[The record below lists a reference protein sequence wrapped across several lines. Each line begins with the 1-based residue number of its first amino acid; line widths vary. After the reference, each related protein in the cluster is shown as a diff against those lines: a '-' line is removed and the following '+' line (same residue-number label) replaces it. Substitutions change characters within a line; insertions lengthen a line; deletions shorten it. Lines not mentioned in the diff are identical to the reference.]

1 MGTNFV
7 RVFGL
12 IERVSVGVG
21 VGVSVGV
28 GVQWCFVCHGLENS
42 TWTLGHLGTWAVPMP
57 LPVAAMECVFYHC
70 LEPMNPGMH
79 VPQYSALDLG
89 HDSLNCKPNS
99 IVPMYT
105 VPSAGSA
112 RPPAWIHQQACSCCY
127 RLVHSLCC
135 ILKRMLVR
143 THAGSR

>member
-42 TWTLGHLGTWAVPMP
+42 TWTLGHLGTLRQRNAFACCGDGVRVLP
-57 LPVAAMECVFYHC
+57 L
-70 LEPMNPGMH
+70 
-79 VPQYSALDLG
+79 S
-89 HDSLNCKPNS
+89 
-99 IVPMYT
+99 
-105 VPSAGSA
+105 
-112 RPPAWIHQQACSCCY
+112 
-127 RLVHSLCC
+127 
-135 ILKRMLVR
+135 
-143 THAGSR
+143 